1 MKIIILIYKFFLKR
15 RYKLEIKNTEILKH
29 NWPVLLLPNHVALV
43 DPQILITFL
52 DKYLNLS
59 PVASEKF
66 FNVPILKQIMTALE
80 TIPIWEMEAWADTEK
95 VKKVFNDVTKALKN
109 WKNILIYPSWE
120 IYKQGFE
127 SIIWKQ
133 AVYNIVKNMP
143 ENTKVVGLRQKWLW
157 WSMWSKAY
165 NWGKTGFF
173 ALFWKWVFYV
183 FANLIFFVPKR
194 KVNLEFEDIT
204 KQINLYKNMSLWEFN
219 SFLEDF
225 FNTNPLK
232 IIPSQPSLKPKG
244 RSNKFEEKATF
255 VKHFWFYNDV
265 KNKKEPEIIEW
276 SLKDLKNT
284 KNHDLSQ
291 IDEKIK
297 NKIIEKIVLIK
308 EIDKKNIL
316 ENSKLIVDLFFDSL
330 DLAEIKSFVQANF
343 SWSSNTPITDLKTV
357 WDLIIMAVGQSENVE
372 KMKNCEWKKFNEK
385 GNLLDKLV

>member
-1 MKIIILIYKFFLKR
+1 MKLIIIIYKFFLAR
-15 RYKLEIKNTEILKH
+15 RYKVKIKNSEFLKH
-29 NWPVLLLPNHVALV
+29 NWPVLLLPNHMALV
-43 DPQILITFL
+43 DPQILMTFL
-52 DKYLNLS
+52 DKYLSLS

-66 FNVPILKQIMTALE
+66 FNVPILKQIMTAIW
-80 TIPIWEMEAWADTEK
+80 TIPIWEMEAWADAEN
-95 VKKVFNDVTKALKN
+95 VKKVFNEVTKALEN

-133 AVYNIVKNMP
+133 AVYNIAKNMP
-143 ENTKVVGLRQKWLW
+143 ENTKVVGLRQRWLW
-157 WSMWSKAY
+157 GSVWSKAY

-173 ALFWKWVFYV
+173 TLFWKWVFYV
-183 FANLIFFVPKR
+183 FVNLIFFIPKR
-194 KVNLEFEDIT
+194 KVNIELEDIT
-204 KQINLYKNMSLWEFN
+204 KQINLYKNMSLAEFN

-225 FNTNPLK
+225 FNKNPLK

-265 KNKKEPEIIEW
+265 KNKKEPEIIEG
-276 SLKDLKNT
+276 SLKDLENT

-291 IDEKIK
+291 IDEEIK
-297 NKIIEKIVLIK
+297 NKIIEKIAKIK

-357 WDLIIMAVGQSENVE
+357 WDLIIMAVGQSSNVE
-372 KMKNCEWKKFNEK
+372 EMKVCDWKDFWESWE
-385 GNLLDKLV
+385 LSEKLV